1 MTMTP
6 SRSLAYQTA
15 LESHRRAVNDVL
27 TVLESVPERH
37 WGASLAKG
45 KWTVAQLAEHLALSY
60 EIALDGLTGGAG
72 MKQVL
77 PWWKTRF
84 LRLTILRR
92 ILRGRGFPEGAP
104 APREL
109 RPGKDPMDRDRGIER
124 LRAKAAEAQGVLESA
139 PDSARVPHAYFGLLT
154 SEQILSVQTA
164 HLDHHRAQLE
174 GFLWRSM
181 LTS

>member
-1 MTMTP
+1 MTP
-6 SRSLAYQTA
+6 ERDLTYRTA
-15 LESHRRAVNDVL
+15 LENHRRAVRDVL
-27 TVLESVPERH
+27 TVLESVPERR

-45 KWTVAQLAEHLALSY
+45 KWTVAQLTEHLALSY
-60 EIALDGLTGGAG
+60 EIALDGLTGGPG

-92 ILRGRGFPEGAP
+92 ILRGQGFPEGAP

-109 RPGKDPMDRDRGIER
+109 RPGMEPLNRDQGIER
-124 LRAKAAEAQGVLESA
+124 LRATAAEAESALESA

-154 SEQILSVQTA
+154 AKQILGVQTA
-164 HLDHHRAQLE
+164 HLDHHRTQVE